1 MDTLSVMLQA
11 QSAAGGSGWTFW
23 IMMLVIIAIM
33 YFFMIRPQNKRQKEL
48 NNFRNN
54 LTRGQQVVTTG
65 GIYGKIKS
73 AENGNPQVV
82 LEIADDVCVKVDRS
96 CILADPTLQPAK

>member
-1 MDTLSVMLQA
+1 MNTIFILTLQQTTA
-11 QSAAGGSGWTFW
+11 QPGGFMSWLPLILIVIVFW
-23 IMMLVIIAIM
+23 
-33 YFFMIRPQNKRQKEL
+33 FFMIRPQNKRQKEL

-96 CILADPTLQPAK
+96 CILADPTQQPAK

>member
-82 LEIADDVCVKVDRS
+82 LEIADDVCVKVDRN
-96 CILADPTLQPAK
+96 CILADPTQQPAK

>member
-1 MDTLSVMLQA
+1 MDNLSVMLQA

-96 CILADPTLQPAK
+96 CILADPTQQPAK